1 MDRPVISL
9 IIALWASV
17 ASAQYYTFT
26 NEQGAVWSTP
36 SQADALAFAVGA
48 VTTSDVPYAPEVV
61 IEPVPSAPLEMPFI
75 VLQDQANTNQFYG
88 VYISEGEIVGGI
100 LDHASPRDR
109 DAIKARLRA
118 ERTLRGE
125 LRRDARTIRTNMVAL
140 STTSTTAAGQ
150 QQQIEELRKA
160 VRDLSAIIRK
170 QLKDPAP

>member
-1 MDRPVISL
+1 MVSRLVIFL
-9 IIALWASV
+9 MLAASV
-17 ASAQYYTFT
+17 RAEYFT
-26 NEQGAVWSTP
+26 GTNSDGRVVCVPTRTDP
-36 SQADALAFAVGA
+36 ALAYVVGA
-48 VTTSDVPYAPEVV
+48 IATSSVPYAPEVE
-61 IEPVPSAPLEMPFI
+61 IEPVQSVPLEMQFI
-75 VLQDQANTNQFYG
+75 VLQDQANTSQFYG

-109 DAIKARLRA
+109 DAIKARLQA

-140 STTSTTAAGQ
+140 STASTTAAGQ